1 MTSKP
6 RAVPS
11 PADGVIH
18 EESDNCRSWDGGHL
32 VHFTQGMRANGAHGG
47 TRSFVPCTVT
57 VAEDGTKCG
66 TELANNP
73 ELALVLTG
81 TLLFG
86 NKCDL
91 EARRGRP
98 WLNRLRIKGQLARP
112 WE

>member
-6 RAVPS
+6 SAVPS

-57 VAEDGTKCG
+57 DATDDGSTTRCG
-66 TELANNP
+66 
-73 ELALVLTG
+73 
-81 TLLFG
+81 
-86 NKCDL
+86 C
-91 EARRGRP
+91 RRSSDRP
-98 WLNRLRIKGQLARP
+98 MSR
-112 WE
+112 